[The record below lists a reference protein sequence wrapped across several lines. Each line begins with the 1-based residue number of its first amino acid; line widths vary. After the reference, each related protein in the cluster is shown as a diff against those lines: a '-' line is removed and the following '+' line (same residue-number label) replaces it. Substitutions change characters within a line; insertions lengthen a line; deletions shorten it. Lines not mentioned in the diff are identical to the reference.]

1 MKAIDLTPE
10 ENEQVREL
18 CENYREGETPM
29 FPEDLIQEL
38 VDLHGFEREHPL
50 CALLAAQETPFDHY
64 RSFRSFL
71 ESVGVENPPLHFE
84 DNPVVTPVPSFSSAS
99 RDAAGFVEPNAMG
112 QDAEHAEHSSHEQK
126 VADARSDATKQT
138 SSQHPAGHAGGP
150 NGSPIESAIAAAI
163 ALPVNLLTAP
173 FAAAKLAF
181 DRRQAARNE
190 REAQGGRLNQID
202 HESRIERLRD
212 STQELSALNQEL
224 RSAIDTNEAVPLEK
238 AHRAQDLALQLVN
251 STNTL
256 NEAMRGGTLDPAA
269 LESSKAAIEQSVSTM
284 QDTSSLLTD
293 IGAEDSETLAQRIRD
308 MVESLTATLKA
319 LFGRGFDR
327 SENDGPS
334 MA

>member
-50 CALLAAQETPFDHY
+50 CSLLAAQEMPFDHY

-71 ESVGVENPPLHFE
+71 ESVGVDNPPLHFD
-84 DNPVVTPVPSFSSAS
+84 DNPVVTPVPSFANAS
-99 RDAAGFVEPNAMG
+99 KDAAGFVEPNAMG
-112 QDAEHAEHSSHEQK
+112 EDAEHAEHSSHEQK
-126 VADARSDATKQT
+126 LANAGNDGQKP
-138 SSQHPAGHAGGP
+138 SSGQHQPGGP
-150 NGSPIESAIAAAI
+150 SGSPIEAAIAAAI
-163 ALPVNLLTAP
+163 ALPINLMTAP
-173 FAAAKLAF
+173 FAVAKQAF
-181 DRRQAARNE
+181 DRRQAAKVE
-190 REAQGGRLNQID
+190 RETQAASLKQID
-202 HESRIERLRD
+202 QESRIERLRA
-212 STQELSALNQEL
+212 STQELSVLNQEMQ
-224 RSAIDTNEAVPLEK
+224 SAVDANEAVPLEK
-238 AHRAQDLALQLVN
+238 ATRAQDLALQLVN
-251 STNTL
+251 STNALNHAMQEQTL
-256 NEAMRGGTLDPAA
+256 SPAV

-293 IGAEDSETLAQRIRD
+293 IGAEDSETLAQRIRE

-319 LFGRGFDR
+319 LFGRGFDH
-327 SENDGPS
+327 SANDGPS